1 VATRPPEH
9 LKVAVDAR
17 PLDIAYLRAQ
27 GIGRYAQGL
36 LGPLAAVAEERG
48 GELITLRSRSP
59 AAGTFGLEPAG
70 GPAVRRV
77 RRPPVPNRLA
87 DLPEQLLLPLDLR
100 RCGATV
106 SHALSIYRAA
116 VLPGVPTVMSVHD
129 VAPLM
134 WPEHYLRTGV
144 LHRMLY
150 LAARRARLLLAPTD
164 AARGDIA
171 THLGVPAQWIVTV
184 PLAVDEAFTAVD
196 PRPARPLLGFEGPY
210 LLYVGGLANHD
221 WRKNLRGLIEGFAAW
236 QRAHERPETLVLAG
250 GIGPEGEDLTRLAG
264 ELGAPVVLPGFVP
277 DSDLPALFSGASCFV
292 TASRY
297 EGFGLPALEAIS
309 TGTPVVAFDT
319 GAVPEVAG
327 PGAVTVSDGDLPAL
341 MRAAQSVC
349 DDPELRA
356 RLRGAGLDHA
366 RRYSWRRTA
375 ELTWDAY
382 ERVAG
387 SGLPTSGR

>member
-1 VATRPPEH
+1 MR

-27 GIGRYAQGL
+27 GLGRYAQGL
-36 LGPLAAVAEERG
+36 LGPLSAVAQERG
-48 GELITLRSRSP
+48 GQLVALRSRRP
-59 AAGTFGLEPAG
+59 APDSYGLDSAPG
-70 GPAVRRV
+70 LRVRRL
-77 RRPPVPNRLA
+77 RRPPVPARLA

-106 SHALSIYRAA
+106 NHALSIYRAA
-116 VLPGVPTVMSVHD
+116 AHPGVPTVMTVHD

-134 WPEHYLRTGV
+134 WPEHYLRTGI
-144 LHRMLY
+144 LHRLLY
-150 LAARRARLLLAPTD
+150 VAARRAQLVLAD
-164 AARGDIA
+164 SEAARSDIA
-171 THLGVPAQWIVTV
+171 RHLGVPPERIVTV
-184 PLAVDEAFTAVD
+184 PLAAGEGFAPVD
-196 PRPARPLLGFEGPY
+196 PRPARSMLGFDGPY

-221 WRKNLRGLIEGFAAW
+221 WRKNLRGLIEGFAEW
-236 QRAHERPETLVLAG
+236 RRANRRTETLVLAG
-250 GIGPEGEDLTRLAG
+250 GIGPEGRELMRLAR
-264 ELGAPVVLPGFVP
+264 ELGAPVALPGFVS
-277 DSDLPALFSGASCFV
+277 DSDLPVLFSGAACFV

-309 TGTPVVAFDT
+309 CGTPVAAFAA

-327 PGAVTVSDGDLPAL
+327 AGAITVPDGDLPAL

-356 RLRGAGLDHA
+356 RLRAGGLAHA
-366 RRYSWRRTA
+366 ERYSWRRTA

-382 ERVAG
+382 ERAAG
-387 SGLPTSGR
+387 PLSRERDPARR